1 MRNEKARNALDSI
14 APLIGTEIGLGAWF
28 TIDQPSV
35 DGFAEITHDRQFI
48 HVDPARAAAGPF
60 GGTVAHGYFTLALLP
75 HLADLQADR
84 RLSVPHLSSVNYGLD
99 KVRFIAPVRIPSDIR
114 LRTVLKSADAKAP
127 DVLRL
132 VYTHVI
138 EIRDSAR
145 PALAA
150 EAITLLYL

>member
-1 MRNEKARNALDSI
+1 MCNETTRTALDGI
-14 APLIGTEIGLGAWF
+14 AHMVGEEIGLGAWF

-35 DGFAEITHDRQFI
+35 DEFAEVTHDRQFI

-75 HLADLQADR
+75 YLADLQSDR
-84 RLSVPHLSSVNYGLD
+84 RLSVPHRISVNYGLD

-114 LRTVLKSADAKAP
+114 LRTVLRSAEAKGP

-132 VYTHVI
+132 VYGHIV

-150 EAITLLYL
+150 DAITLLYL